1 MTVDIKNIF
10 AFGFTFPRKDS
21 WQMLLKPVANS
32 GKWSSIDLEQFQKVL
47 NENVLATYENLIA
60 ISFVDLDSDTE
71 FRASFINQKKLWK
84 LEIPGSPDDAV
95 SEDDTRAFF
104 KAEEFKKICK
114 RADEILN
121 NAYTACD
128 KLLIPVIKKGEMIN
142 VDEIKLEAIM
152 HFLDDPLLR
161 KNLKLGKF
169 VQ

>member
-1 MTVDIKNIF
+1 M
-10 AFGFTFPRKDS
+10 
-21 WQMLLKPVANS
+21 
-32 GKWSSIDLEQFQKVL
+32 
-47 NENVLATYENLIA
+47 ATYENLIA